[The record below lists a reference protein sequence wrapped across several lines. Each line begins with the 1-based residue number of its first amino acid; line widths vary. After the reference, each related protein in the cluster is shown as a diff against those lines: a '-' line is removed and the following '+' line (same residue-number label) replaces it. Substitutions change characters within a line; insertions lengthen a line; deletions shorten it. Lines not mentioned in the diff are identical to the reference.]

1 MKLST
6 HRSTAGFTILEVLI
20 AMLVFAIG
28 MLGLAGMQGT
38 ALKDN
43 NDAYLRSK
51 AVFFA
56 YDLGDRIRANPDFWR
71 LQITKNPAG
80 TATANALLTATK
92 NTVEAFTNNYPSCN
106 TDDPPTVGAA
116 LVFCNTVQLAQYD
129 WYRIRQDLIAVLPN
143 GAIALTNLDD
153 PDSIEKI
160 IRITVSWNLTNT
172 TINGIAPFFTYDVRP

>member
-1 MKLST
+1 MTLST
-6 HRSTAGFTILEVLI
+6 HRSIAGFTILEVLI

-56 YDLGDRIRANPDFWR
+56 YDLGDRIRANPNFWR
-71 LQITKNPAG
+71 LQITKNPTGA
-80 TATANALLTATK
+80 ATANALLTTTK

-116 LVFCNTVQLAQYD
+116 LVFCNATQLAQYD
-129 WYRIRQDLIAVLPN
+129 WYRIRQDLMAALPN
-143 GAIALTNLDD
+143 GAIALVNLDD
-153 PDSIEKI
+153 SDSSEKI
-160 IRITVSWNLTNT
+160 ISITISWNLTNT
-172 TINGIAPFFTYDVRP
+172 TINGIAPSFTYNVRP